1 MKPTLVSGD
10 YLIATSFLNKF
21 IKKNS
26 LIILL
31 DKTHSYIIK
40 RVKAISEEKLFLK
53 SDNPINESTFCQT
66 PVERKQPIFLVLF
79 ILKKKNLP
87 NIFSL
92 KK

>member
-1 MKPTLVSGD
+1 MKPNLVSGD
-10 YLIATSFLNKF
+10 YLIAANFLNKF

-26 LIILL
+26 LIIFF

-40 RVKAISEEKLFLK
+40 RVKAISEDKLFLK
-53 SDNPINESTFCQT
+53 SDNTINESIFCEA

-79 ILKKKNLP
+79 VLKKKYFE
-87 NIFSL
+87 NILSI

>member
-10 YLIATSFLNKF
+10 YLIATNFLNKF
-21 IKKNS
+21 IKKDS
-26 LIILL
+26 LIIFF

-40 RVKAISEEKLFLK
+40 RVKGINEEKLFLK
-53 SDNPINESTFCQT
+53 SDNPINESIFCEA

-79 ILKKKNLP
+79 ILKKKYLH
-87 NIFSL
+87 NIFNL

>member
-10 YLIATSFLNKF
+10 FLIATNFLNKF

-26 LIILL
+26 LIIFF

-40 RVKAISEEKLFLK
+40 RVKEISEEKLFLK
-53 SDNPINESTFCQT
+53 SDNTINESIFCEV

-79 ILKKKNLP
+79 VLKKKNFE
-87 NIFSL
+87 NILSI

>member
-10 YLIATSFLNKF
+10 YLIATNFLNKF

-26 LIILL
+26 LIIFF

-40 RVKAISEEKLFLK
+40 RVKAISEEELFLK
-53 SDNPINESTFCQT
+53 SDNPINMSTFCQT
-66 PVERKQPIFLVLF
+66 PVKREEPIFLVLF
-79 ILKKKNLP
+79 ILKKKYLP
-87 NIFSL
+87 NIFSF

>member
-26 LIILL
+26 LIIFF

-40 RVKAISEEKLFLK
+40 RVKAIKEEKLFLK
-53 SDNPINESTFCQT
+53 SDNPTNGSIFCEV

-79 ILKKKNLP
+79 ILKKKYIP
-87 NIFSL
+87 NIFSF

>member
-1 MKPTLVSGD
+1 MKPTLISGD
-10 YLIATSFLNKF
+10 YLIATNFLNKF

-26 LIILL
+26 LIIFF

-40 RVKAISEEKLFLK
+40 RVKAIREEKLFLK
-53 SDNPINESTFCQT
+53 SDNPINGSIFCEA

-79 ILKKKNLP
+79 ILKKRYLP
-87 NIFSL
+87 KIFNF